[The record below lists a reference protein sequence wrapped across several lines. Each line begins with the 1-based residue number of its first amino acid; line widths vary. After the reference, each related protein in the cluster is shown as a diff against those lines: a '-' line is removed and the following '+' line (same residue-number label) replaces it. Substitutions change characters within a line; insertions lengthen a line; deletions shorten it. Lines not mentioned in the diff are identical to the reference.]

1 MNRSIFS
8 ICLLV
13 LSLLSAFSNPISWNK
28 VYQDYFDTYKD
39 MAISQMRQYGIP
51 ASITLAQGVLES
63 GAGRSELAR
72 MSNNHFGIKCNG
84 WTGRKV
90 YHDDDAQGECF
101 RAYDNAFD
109 SYVDH
114 SLFLKNSQRYSRL
127 FQLKKTDYKGW
138 AYGLKSCGY
147 ATSPTYATRLIEII
161 ELYDLDKYDRETP
174 STEYKPIRHQHHQQ
188 QVVSQPASHQV
199 QTFNNNFFVIA
210 RKGDTFRTIGAD
222 LDVDYRKLAKFNER
236 DKNDTLEEG
245 DYVWLKKKRR
255 SAPKEYKGY
264 VYKVEA
270 GESMYSISQRFGI
283 RLKYLYKMNDL
294 APDYMIQ
301 VGDKL
306 RIR

>member
-161 ELYDLDKYDRETP
+161 ELYGLDKYDRETP
-174 STEYKPIRHQHHQQ
+174 STEAGRVLSTVPTYILEPRCPDCHLLLLACEQKRY
-188 QVVSQPASHQV
+188 S
-199 QTFNNNFFVIA
+199 
-210 RKGDTFRTIGAD
+210 D
-222 LDVDYRKLAKFNER
+222 LIFCHS
-236 DKNDTLEEG
+236 
-245 DYVWLKKKRR
+245 LKKR
-255 SAPKEYKGY
+255 YNFN
-264 VYKVEA
+264 KVIC
-270 GESMYSISQRFGI
+270 S
-283 RLKYLYKMNDL
+283 
-294 APDYMIQ
+294 
-301 VGDKL
+301 
-306 RIR
+306 